1 LIGYW
6 GRLPR
11 PESTLYETMCNV
23 HGQCTLQHSWL
34 TRFLRG
40 VTRDSTWLGP
50 ELVSRI
56 DRAALASVATLEDS
70 KDGVRFQLRPEAT
83 LDELEQVLADV
94 LPHEADWHAG
104 TDRFYGRSKPLS
116 GS

>member
-1 LIGYW
+1 
-6 GRLPR
+6 
-11 PESTLYETMCNV
+11 MCNV
-23 HGQCTLQHSWL
+23 HGQCTLQHRWL

-40 VTRDSTWLGP
+40 VTSDSTWLGP

-56 DRAALASVATLEDS
+56 DRAALARVAMLEEDS
-70 KDGVRFQLRPEAT
+70 KHGVRFQLRPEAS
-83 LDELEQVLADV
+83 LDELEQVLADL

-104 TDRFYGRSKPLS
+104 TDRFYGRAKPLN